1 MSDDYPSVPEQRRFT
16 IGEVAN
22 LVRRQPHTLRY
33 WEREVPTLAVIER
46 RNGRR
51 YYAREQVLMM
61 QQIARGLDEG
71 LGLAEAWHRLQ
82 NSPNEARPVAN
93 DWLRREL
100 QKVLDI
106 L

>member
-1 MSDDYPSVPEQRRFT
+1 MTPADYPPVPDRRRFT
-16 IGEVAN
+16 IGEAAH
-22 LVRRQPHTLRY
+22 LARRSPQVLRY
-33 WEREVPTLAVIER
+33 WEREVQPLANVER

-51 YYAREQVLMM
+51 YYSRGQVLIA
-61 QQIARGLDEG
+61 QQISRLLDG
-71 LGLAEAWHRLQ
+71 GATLEAAWGRLKDGDG
-82 NSPNEARPVAN
+82 SVVRT